1 MRGAAGR
8 TGGAATVLLLSLV
21 LRAPVVAP
29 APVLAVAQR
38 DLGVSAAVAAL
49 LVTVPVLCFGLL
61 AAPAGWV
68 VGRLGTRAATLASLG
83 GIAAALVLRVSAG
96 FPGAVLGTVLLG
108 GAITIANVVLPVLAS
123 AGDRRDGERLTTR
136 YTVGMNVASLVATLV
151 TAPLASV
158 VGWRVAVTA
167 PWLLACVVCAVATAR
182 AGTAVAGART
192 RPARTRTSPAGPRDR
207 RPWRHLAP
215 VLLMAAFS
223 GQTLSYYGITA
234 WLPTQLDDLMGLGL
248 VLAGSSAAVFQL
260 TGALGPLLMT
270 PVLRTG
276 RIATGF
282 AATTALWVAFPVGML
297 LAPGAWWL
305 WALAAG
311 AAQGATFTLVLTGV
325 NRWARSPGE
334 ARRAAALV
342 QGGGYAVGA
351 CGPVVLGTVHAVSG
365 GWTAPM
371 LVVLVAALG
380 LGAAGMS
387 STSSRRADST
397 DDSPVLVAAR
407 P

>member
-1 MRGAAGR
+1 MSRRAAGAP
-8 TGGAATVLLLSLV
+8 GGTASVLLLSVV

-29 APVLAVAQR
+29 APVLALAQR
-38 DLGVSAAVAAL
+38 DLGVSAAGAAL
-49 LVTVPVLCFGLL
+49 LVTLPVLCFGLL

-68 VGRLGTRAATLASLG
+68 VARLGTRTASLVSLA
-83 GIAAALVLRVSAG
+83 GIALALVVRVSAG
-96 FPGAVLGTVLLG
+96 LAGAVVGTVLLG
-108 GAITIANVVLPVLAS
+108 AAITIANVVLPVLAS
-123 AGDRRDGERLTTR
+123 AGDRRHGERLTTR
-136 YTVGMNVASLVATLV
+136 YTVGMNLASLVATLL
-151 TAPLASV
+151 TAPLAAV
-158 VGWRVAVTA
+158 VGWQFAVTA
-167 PWLLACVVCAVATAR
+167 PWLLVCLACVVATAR
-182 AGTAVAGART
+182 SGTVAAGAR
-192 RPARTRTSPAGPRDR
+192 SPLAGAPRER
-207 RPWRHLAP
+207 RPWRHLTP
-215 VLLMAAFS
+215 LLLMAAFS

-248 VLAGSSAAVFQL
+248 VLAGGSAAVFQL
-260 TGALGPLLMT
+260 TGALGPLLMA
-270 PVLRTG
+270 PVLRRG

-325 NRWARSPGE
+325 NRWARSPTE
-334 ARRAAALV
+334 ARRTAALV

-351 CGPVVLGTVHAVSG
+351 CGPVVLGTVHSASG
-365 GWTAPM
+365 GWTVPM

-387 STSSRRADST
+387 STSSRRVDST
-397 DDSPVLVAAR
+397 DESPVLEPAR

>member
-1 MRGAAGR
+1 MTRGAAVASRGGA
-8 TGGAATVLLLSLV
+8 GGAAVLLLSVV

-29 APVLAVAQR
+29 APVLALAQA
-38 DLGVSAAVAAL
+38 DLGVNAAMAAL
-49 LVTVPVLCFGLL
+49 LVTVPVLCFGVL
-61 AAPAGWV
+61 AVPAGWV
-68 VGRLGTRAATLASLG
+68 VAKLGTRVASLLSLT

-96 FPGAVLGTVLLG
+96 VGGAIAGTVLLG
-108 GAITIANVVLPVLAS
+108 AAITIANVVLPVLAS
-123 AGDRRDGERLTTR
+123 AGDQRHGERLTTR
-136 YTVGMNVASLVATLV
+136 YTVGMNLASLVATLL
-151 TAPLASV
+151 TAPLATV
-158 VGWRVAVTA
+158 VDWRVAVTA
-167 PWLLACVVCAVATAR
+167 PWLLACVACAAVTLR
-182 AGTAVAGART
+182 TGTVRTSAMAGA
-192 RPARTRTSPAGPRDR
+192 SGPSRN
-207 RPWRHLAP
+207 PWRHLVP
-215 VLLMAAFS
+215 ILLVAAFS

-248 VLAGSSAAVFQL
+248 VVAGGSAAVFQL

-270 PVLRTG
+270 PVLRRG

-282 AATTALWVAFPVGML
+282 AAATALWVAFPLGML
-297 LAPGAWWL
+297 FAPGAWWA

-325 NRWARSPGE
+325 NRWARSPAE
-334 ARRAAALV
+334 ARRAAAMV

-351 CGPVVLGTVHAVSG
+351 FGPVLLGSVHAVSG

-371 LVVLVAALG
+371 IVVLVAALG

-387 STSSRRADST
+387 STASRRVASAEP
-397 DDSPVLVAAR
+397 SPVLVESAR

>member
-1 MRGAAGR
+1 MSPAAGR
-8 TGGAATVLLLSLV
+8 AGGAATVLLLSLV

-29 APVLAVAQR
+29 APVLAVAQD

-68 VGRLGTRAATLASLG
+68 VGRLGTRAATLTSLG

-96 FPGAVLGTVLLG
+96 RAGAVLGTVLLG
-108 GAITIANVVLPVLAS
+108 AAITVANVVLPVLAS
-123 AGDRRDGERLTTR
+123 AGDRRHAERLTTR
-136 YTVGMNVASLVATLV
+136 YTVGMNLASLVATVV
-151 TAPLASV
+151 TAPLASA

-167 PWLLACVVCAVATAR
+167 PWLLACVVGAVATAR
-182 AGTAVAGART
+182 SGSAVAGTGGRAGVPGGG
-192 RPARTRTSPAGPRDR
+192 PAHGGR
-207 RPWRHLAP
+207 RPWRHLVP
-215 VLLMAAFS
+215 VLLATAFA

-260 TGALGPLLMT
+260 TGALGPLLMA

-282 AATTALWVAFPVGML
+282 AATTALWLTFPLGML

-325 NRWARSPGE
+325 NRWARSPAE

-351 CGPVVLGTVHAVSG
+351 CGPVLLGTVHSVSG

-371 LVVLVAALG
+371 LVVVVAALG

-397 DDSPVLVAAR
+397 EESPVLEPAR

>member
-1 MRGAAGR
+1 MSRRAAGAP
-8 TGGAATVLLLSLV
+8 GGVAAVLLLSVV

-29 APVLAVAQR
+29 APVLVLAQR
-38 DLGVSAAVAAL
+38 DLGVSPAVAAL
-49 LVTVPVLCFGLL
+49 LVTVPVLCFGLG
-61 AAPAGWV
+61 AGPAGWV
-68 VGRLGTRAATLASLG
+68 VARLGTRAATAVSLA
-83 GIAAALVLRVSAG
+83 GIAVALVLRVSAG
-96 FPGAVLGTVLLG
+96 LPGAVAGTVLLG
-108 GAITIANVVLPVLAS
+108 AAITVANVVLPVLAS
-123 AGDRRDGERLTTR
+123 TGDRRHAERLTTR
-136 YTVGMNVASLVATLV
+136 YTVGMNVASLVATLL

-158 VGWRVAVTA
+158 VDWRLAVTV
-167 PWLLACVVCAVATAR
+167 PWLLACAAAAVATWRTGTVHAR
-182 AGTAVAGART
+182 ADVPTGARGV
-192 RPARTRTSPAGPRDR
+192 RV
-207 RPWRHLAP
+207 PWRHLTP
-215 VLLMAAFS
+215 LLLMVAFS

-234 WLPTQLDDLMGLGL
+234 WLPTQLDDLLGLGL

-260 TGALGPLLMT
+260 TGALGPFLMT

-282 AATTALWVAFPVGML
+282 AVTTALWSVFPVGML

-325 NRWARSPGE
+325 NRWATSPTE

-351 CGPVVLGTVHAVSG
+351 LGPVLLGTVHSASG
-365 GWTAPM
+365 GWTVPM
-371 LVVLVAALG
+371 LVVLLAALA

-387 STSSRRADST
+387 STVSRPVASAADR
-397 DDSPVLVAAR
+397 PLLEPAR